1 MGGVLDRN
9 GDGVHLMAIFHPEGV
24 AMELEQIGTAS
35 PGFQNRLGQ
44 LNRLE
49 VVKFELRVPQ
59 DADEVIPM
67 KSHQAPSPSTEDD
80 GPGPPWSSSTS
91 Y

>member
-49 VVKFELRVPQ
+49 VVKF
-59 DADEVIPM
+59 D
-67 KSHQAPSPSTEDD
+67 
-80 GPGPPWSSSTS
+80 SSSVSLRTRKKS
-91 Y
+91 FQ